1 MLQVEDLHAGY
12 GESEVLKG
20 ISLTVAE
27 GEVVTLIG
35 ANGAGKTTTLMTICG
50 IVRARRGRI
59 TFQGREIQRLAPHQI
74 VRLGLAQSP
83 EGRKVFP
90 RLSVQENLEMGAFTR
105 TQAHEVRADYDRMYA
120 LFPILAERR
129 RQPAGSLSGGEQ
141 QMLAVARA
149 LMARPR
155 LLLLDEPSLG
165 LAPQIV
171 LRIFDVLRDLNQA
184 GTTLLV
190 VEQNARLALTLAH
203 RGYVM
208 ETGRVTISD
217 RADRLL
223 ANEQVRSAYLA
234 E

>member
-1 MLQVEDLHAGY
+1 MLRVDDLHAGY

-20 ISLTVAE
+20 ISLNVEA

-59 TFQGREIQRLAPHQI
+59 TFEGREIQSLAPHEI

-90 RLSVQENLEMGAFTR
+90 RLTVQENLEMGAFTR
-105 TQAHEVRADYDRMYA
+105 TDAREVQADYDRMYA
-120 LFPILAERR
+120 LFPLLAERR

-141 QMLAVARA
+141 QMLAVGRA

-171 LRIFDVLRDLNQA
+171 LKIFDVLRDLNRA

-190 VEQNARLALTLAH
+190 VEQNARLALRLAH

-208 ETGRVTISD
+208 ETGRVTLSD
-217 RADRLL
+217 RAERLL
-223 ANEQVRSAYLA
+223 VNEQVRSAYLA